1 MHAPPN
7 AALAVVR
14 AATEGVAVRF
24 ELWFDFSCPYAY
36 LASTQAEAL
45 AARVGAELVWRP
57 MLLGG
62 VFRAREV
69 PQVLMTAISP
79 AKARHNAADLMRW
92 ARRFRVPYAMPGGH
106 PFRTVTA
113 LRVLLALAG
122 AHPAER
128 EEGYI
133 AAVYRAYWVEGRDVG
148 ERAVLVDLI
157 AGLGL
162 DAEALLSAAETPA
175 IKNALRAA
183 TDEAIARGVFG
194 APTFFVGERAF
205 FGQDQLDAV
214 EAALRGAPPHAL
226 ERPLAPRATPPVELW
241 FDLACPEAQLAI
253 VDGARVL
260 GPSLTLRAFELRA
273 LLDADYPP
281 HGEPPA
287 SHPVKLAYLAR
298 RRAERFAAAGHPA
311 PAHAGLRDDVGA
323 LSAFLEGLRLEGHP
337 DATAA
342 TVEAARGL
350 LAGRAPA
357 ELLDA
362 VAASTGGA
370 RADREGMGRD
380 GLAEATIAARALGV
394 PGAPTW
400 HVASADD
407 GGLYF
412 GHDRLGLLLHDHGR
426 GLVLAGRR
434 CVGCDAT
441 TPRATAD
448 ELADG
453 LAQLPGWALVD
464 GHHLSKTYVFPD
476 FAEALAFTDR
486 VGAIAEAEG
495 HHPDIHLAWGRV
507 RLDVFT
513 HAIDGV
519 SVDDLV
525 LASLLEAAARP
536 AEA

>member
-1 MHAPPN
+1 
-7 AALAVVR
+7 
-14 AATEGVAVRF
+14 
-24 ELWFDFSCPYAY
+24 
-36 LASTQAEAL
+36 
-45 AARVGAELVWRP
+45 
-57 MLLGG
+57 
-62 VFRAREV
+62 
-69 PQVLMTAISP
+69 
-79 AKARHNAADLMRW
+79 
-92 ARRFRVPYAMPGGH
+92 
-106 PFRTVTA
+106 
-113 LRVLLALAG
+113 
-122 AHPAER
+122 
-128 EEGYI
+128 
-133 AAVYRAYWVEGRDVG
+133 
-148 ERAVLVDLI
+148 
-157 AGLGL
+157 
-162 DAEALLSAAETPA
+162 
-175 IKNALRAA
+175 
-183 TDEAIARGVFG
+183 
-194 APTFFVGERAF
+194 
-205 FGQDQLDAV
+205 
-214 EAALRGAPPHAL
+214 
-226 ERPLAPRATPPVELW
+226 
-241 FDLACPEAQLAI
+241 
-253 VDGARVL
+253 VL
-260 GPSLTLRAFELRA
+260 GPRLTPRAFDLRA
-273 LLDADYPP
+273 LLEADYPP
-281 HGEPPA
+281 SGEPPA

-298 RRAERFAAAGHPA
+298 RRAERFTAAGHP
-311 PAHAGLRDDVGA
+311 PPSPAGLRDDVGA

-337 DATAA
+337 EAASATLD
-342 TVEAARGL
+342 AARGL

-357 ELLDA
+357 ALLEA
-362 VAASTGGA
+362 LAASTGGA

-441 TPRATAD
+441 TPCATVD

-464 GHHLSKTYVFPD
+464 GHHLSKTYAFPD
-476 FAEALAFTDR
+476 FAQALAFTNR